1 MVARRIL
8 VCLAVAA
15 LAAPA
20 CGGDGDAATT
30 TAPPATTAAPATS
43 TTPATELP
51 ATTSTP
57 TTSAA
62 PSTTGAAVG
71 VSIDV
76 VVTDD
81 GVDAEERYDV
91 PLGGEVTI
99 TVTSTFAD
107 EVHVHSY
114 DLFAPL
120 EPDVPGRITFVADV
134 PGVFEVE
141 LENAGVPLFELVVE

>member
-1 MVARRIL
+1 MSTRRVVVWISF
-8 VCLAVAA
+8 AVLA
-15 LAAPA
+15 LAS
-20 CGGDGDAATT
+20 CGGDGDGGTTTSQATT
-30 TAPPATTAAPATS
+30 TTTTVVTSTTAATS
-43 TTPATELP
+43 AP
-51 ATTSTP
+51 ATTST
-57 TTSAA
+57 TTSVA
-62 PSTTGAAVG
+62 PSTTATASG

-81 GVDAEERYDV
+81 GIDAEERYDV
-91 PLGGEVTI
+91 PLGEEVTI

-114 DLFAPL
+114 DLFAEL
-120 EPDVPGRITFVADV
+120 EPDMPGRITFVADV

>member
-1 MVARRIL
+1 ML
-8 VCLAVAA
+8 A
-15 LAAPA
+15 LAA
-20 CGGDGDAATT
+20 CGGDGDDATT
-30 TAPPATTAAPATS
+30 TTSRATTTTSAVTS
-43 TTPATELP
+43 TTPATEAP
-51 ATTSTP
+51 TTTSTITTAAPP
-57 TTSAA
+57 TTATAS
-62 PSTTGAAVG
+62 G

-81 GVDAEERYDV
+81 GIDAEDRYDV
-91 PLGGEVTI
+91 PLGEEVTI

>member
-1 MVARRIL
+1 MSTRRVVVWISF
-8 VCLAVAA
+8 AMFA
-15 LAAPA
+15 LAA
-20 CGGDGDAATT
+20 CGGGGDDATT
-30 TAPPATTAAPATS
+30 TTTTATTTTSAVTS
-43 TTPATELP
+43 TTPATEAP
-51 ATTSTP
+51 ATTST
-57 TTSAA
+57 TTSRA
-62 PSTTGAAVG
+62 PSTTVVASG

-81 GVDAEERYDV
+81 GVDGEDRYDV
-91 PLGGEVTI
+91 PLGEEVTI

-114 DLFAPL
+114 DLFAAL

>member
-1 MVARRIL
+1 M
-8 VCLAVAA
+8 CAVLA
-15 LAAPA
+15 LALSA
-20 CGGDGDAATT
+20 CGGDGDEVTT
-30 TAPPATTAAPATS
+30 
-43 TTPATELP
+43 
-51 ATTSTP
+51 
-57 TTSAA
+57 
-62 PSTTGAAVG
+62 TTGAHHHRGTDVDRPGHRGSGHHHAPTSAVPPTTASG

-81 GVDAEERYDV
+81 GIDAEDRYDV
-91 PLGGEVTI
+91 PLGEEVTI

-114 DLFAPL
+114 DLFAEL

>member
-1 MVARRIL
+1 MSTRRVVVWISFAML
-8 VCLAVAA
+8 A
-15 LAAPA
+15 LAA
-20 CGGDGDAATT
+20 CGGDGDDATSTTSRATT
-30 TAPPATTAAPATS
+30 TTSAVTS
-43 TTPATELP
+43 TTPATEAP
-51 ATTSTP
+51 TTTSTITTAAPP
-57 TTSAA
+57 TTATAS
-62 PSTTGAAVG
+62 G

-81 GVDAEERYDV
+81 GIDAEDRYDV
-91 PLGGEVTI
+91 PLGEEVTI

>member
-1 MVARRIL
+1 MVARTLL
-8 VCLAVAA
+8 VCAVLA
-15 LAAPA
+15 LALSA
-20 CGGDGDAATT
+20 CGGDGDEVTTTTGATT
-30 TAPPATTAAPATS
+30 TTAAPTSTVPATAAPAT
-43 TTPATELP
+43 
-51 ATTSTP
+51 TTSSAVPP
-57 TTSAA
+57 TTAT
-62 PSTTGAAVG
+62 PSG

-81 GVDAEERYDV
+81 GIDAEDRYDV
-91 PLGGEVTI
+91 PLGEEVTI

-114 DLFAPL
+114 DLFAEL

>member
-1 MVARRIL
+1 MS
-8 VCLAVAA
+8 
-15 LAAPA
+15 A
-20 CGGDGDAATT
+20 CGGDGDDATT
-30 TAPPATTAAPATS
+30 TTRATTTSAAPTSTVPATAAPAT
-43 TTPATELP
+43 
-51 ATTSTP
+51 TST
-57 TTSAA
+57 TTSAV
-62 PSTTGAAVG
+62 PPTTATASG

-81 GVDAEERYDV
+81 GIDAEDRYDV
-91 PLGGEVTI
+91 PLGEEVTI

-114 DLFAPL
+114 DLFAEL

>member
-1 MVARRIL
+1 MVARTLL
-8 VCLAVAA
+8 VCAVLA
-15 LAAPA
+15 LALSA
-20 CGGDGDAATT
+20 CGGDGDEVTTTTGATT
-30 TAPPATTAAPATS
+30 TAAPTSTVPATAAPAT
-43 TTPATELP
+43 
-51 ATTSTP
+51 TTSSAVPP
-57 TTSAA
+57 TTAT
-62 PSTTGAAVG
+62 PSG

-81 GVDAEERYDV
+81 GIDAEDRYDV
-91 PLGGEVTI
+91 PLGEEVTI

-114 DLFAPL
+114 DLFAEL

>member
-8 VCLAVAA
+8 MCVALAA
-15 LAAPA
+15 LAASA
-20 CGGDGDAATT
+20 CGGDGEAVTT
-30 TAPPATTAAPATS
+30 TAPPTTTASPAVTS
-43 TTPATELP
+43 TTPATEPP
-51 ATTSTP
+51 ATTST
-57 TTSAA
+57 TTASAA
-62 PSTTGAAVG
+62 PASTAAAG

-91 PLGGEVTI
+91 PLGEEVTV

>member
-1 MVARRIL
+1 M
-8 VCLAVAA
+8 
-15 LAAPA
+15 
-20 CGGDGDAATT
+20 
-30 TAPPATTAAPATS
+30 
-43 TTPATELP
+43 
-51 ATTSTP
+51 
-57 TTSAA
+57 
-62 PSTTGAAVG
+62 
-71 VSIDV
+71 

-81 GVDAEERYDV
+81 GVDGEDRYDV
-91 PLGGEVTI
+91 PLGEEVTI

-114 DLFAPL
+114 DLFAEL

>member
-1 MVARRIL
+1 MCVAL
-8 VCLAVAA
+8 AA
-15 LAAPA
+15 LAASA

-30 TAPPATTAAPATS
+30 TTTAPPTTASPAVTS
-43 TTPATELP
+43 TTPATEPP
-51 ATTSTP
+51 ATTST

-62 PSTTGAAVG
+62 PSTTAVAAG

-91 PLGGEVTI
+91 PLGEEVTI

>member
-1 MVARRIL
+1 MGTRRVVVWL
-8 VCLAVAA
+8 SFAMLA
-15 LAAPA
+15 LAA
-20 CGGDGDAATT
+20 CGGDGDDATT
-30 TAPPATTAAPATS
+30 TTSQATTPSAVTS
-43 TTPATELP
+43 TTPATEAP
-51 ATTSTP
+51 APTSTTTSG
-57 TTSAA
+57 A
-62 PSTTGAAVG
+62 PSTTVVASG

-81 GVDAEERYDV
+81 GVDGEDRYDV
-91 PLGGEVTI
+91 PLGEEVTI